1 VRGLGGMGVG
11 SPGDAGEAGGGAAGG
26 DGRSWAGVA
35 AGEGVRSRLTH
46 GFLPIIFFE
55 SSLDVYFIKRRIRK
69 FKVHQQLIR
78 PIAAQIKQ

>member
-1 VRGLGGMGVG
+1 MLVRR
-11 SPGDAGEAGGGAAGG
+11 AAGPPAVMAG
-26 DGRSWAGVA
+26 AGQGWQRGRGCALVSLMV
-35 AGEGVRSRLTH
+35 VT